1 MTHQQDYDGYLYG
14 WRKGEITG
22 LTWDK
27 VDWNQGVLRLDPG
40 ETKNDQVREIYL
52 NEECLRD
59 ITLLFATRRNC
70 RYIFHRH
77 GQKIG
82 NFRKAWHT
90 ACKKVGIS
98 GRIFHDLRR
107 TAVLN
112 PIRSGVPERVAMQI
126 TGHRTRAVFDRYN
139 IVSREDLRKATERLD
154 NYVSN
159 YVGPKMVAG
168 ETGQLTASA

>member
-14 WRKGEITG
+14 WHKGEVTG

-27 VDWNQGVLRLDPG
+27 ADWNQGVLRLDPG
-40 ETKNDQVREIYL
+40 ETKNDQAREIYL

-126 TGHRTRAVFDRYN
+126 TGHRTSAVFDRYN